1 MKLDARSR
9 CAESGIE
16 DVLGYRVFREPVG
29 GCIDQITDHVNGG
42 GQCRWLACFNPHSY
56 VAALN
61 ESQFSDAL
69 HRADWLI
76 PDGSGIVFA
85 SRMLRGGIRRRIT
98 GSDIF
103 SALNDHMNAVG
114 GFGVFFLGSTPDC
127 LEEIRVRMELD
138 YPQIRFAGSYSPPF
152 KQDYTVSELEAMIAA
167 INRARPDILWVG
179 MTAPKQE
186 KWIHQNLHRLDVRFA
201 AAIGAVF
208 DFYTG
213 RVIRSH
219 PIFQRLGLEWLP
231 RLVQEPR
238 RLWRRMFI
246 SAPVFMWH
254 VIKQAVRQRANWLG

>member
-1 MKLDARSR
+1 MVNKN
-9 CAESGIE
+9 IE
-16 DVLGYRVFREPVG
+16 NVLGYRVVE
-29 GCIDQITDHVNGG
+29 TDLTTCVESILRGV
-42 GQCRWLACFNPHSY
+42 QATDSKEWLACINPHSY
-56 VAALN
+56 VAALD
-61 ESQFSDAL
+61 ESEFSDAL
-69 HRADWLI
+69 HGADWLI
-76 PDGSGIVFA
+76 PDGSGIVLA
-85 SRMLRGGIRRRIT
+85 SYLLGGNIRQRIT

-103 SALNDHMNAVG
+103 SALNSKANELG
-114 GFGVFFLGSTPDC
+114 GFSVFFLGSTVDC
-127 LEEIRVRMELD
+127 LEEIRVKMGRD

-152 KQDYTVSELEAMIAA
+152 KQDYTCDELDAMVAA
-167 INRARPDILWVG
+167 INQARPDVLWVG

-213 RVIRSH
+213 RVKRSH

-246 SAPVFMWH
+246 SAPIFMWN
-254 VIKQAVRQRANWLG
+254 VVRARFRASGRRPL

>member
-1 MKLDARSR
+1 MLLTQDILNYTVYSGSLEQCVDSVVSR
-9 CAESGIE
+9 
-16 DVLGYRVFREPVG
+16 
-29 GCIDQITDHVNGG
+29 ITNNAAP
-42 GQCRWLACFNPHSY
+42 CWLACVNPHSY
-56 VAALN
+56 VAALD
-61 ESQFSDAL
+61 ESEFSDAL
-69 HRADWLI
+69 HGADWLI
-76 PDGSGIVFA
+76 PDGSGIVIA
-85 SRMLRGGIRRRIT
+85 SRVLGGNIRQRIT

-103 SALNDHMNAVG
+103 SALNSKTNELG
-114 GFGVFFLGSTPDC
+114 GFSVFFLGSTPDR
-127 LEEIRVRMELD
+127 LEEIRVRMERD

-152 KQDYTVSELEAMIAA
+152 KQEYAEDELVAMIAA
-167 INRARPDILWVG
+167 INQARPDILWVG

-213 RVIRSH
+213 RVVRSH

-254 VIKQAVRQRANWLG
+254 VVRARLRSSVKP